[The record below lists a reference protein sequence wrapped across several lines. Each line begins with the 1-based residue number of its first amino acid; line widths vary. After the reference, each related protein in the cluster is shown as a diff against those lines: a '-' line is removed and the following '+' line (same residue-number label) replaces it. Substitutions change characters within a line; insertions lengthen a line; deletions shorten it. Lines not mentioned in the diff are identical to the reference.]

1 MDKESPP
8 YTKRL
13 CCTKPEL
20 TVYMSGTIK
29 NASNENLKDWLRKIV
44 SPPIC
49 FEYIAK
55 RDPNIWG
62 HVHFRTHDF
71 ASKFYYAMEGKTFS
85 RKLKDSTQFE
95 FSKLDLS
102 LEIYL
107 FRVDFFDQDTAY
119 QEYQPYALFELHEN
133 RQDFYVIKFHTPG
146 VNHKEQVE
154 IDVND
159 DDKSITIN
167 ARGLEIE
174 QSGSVIF
181 NNLLT
186 KFEVN
191 IDLQKKVN
199 LNEEA
204 NVVVEN
210 SISTVQLK
218 MVNNKRK
225 IPIA

>member
-95 FSKLDLS
+95 
-102 LEIYL
+102 
-107 FRVDFFDQDTAY
+107 DTAY